1 MDGTLNLP
9 QNSPPIEIAF
19 SCQNVPPSQNVSPA
33 LNVSRFTSFTP
44 SLNVPPS
51 RNVGIATVNDP
62 VLQIQ
67 QRGQSLP
74 SPRDM
79 YTSITN
85 LGNTGAINEWMQG
98 AVSPQDRALQSQAI
112 LARLKSAI
120 DIAIDCAIQV
130 DNSIIKPEKLFD
142 QPGGKTNYEI
152 LMGFF
157 KQNSPEQNNTEKGS
171 RKDKCFSSIER
182 LWNGWTVKFEQ
193 ILPELWSVRWIERL
207 YALAVDRYT
216 VDEALLAINYT
227 INERLSRKGP
237 GQRRTT
243 DATVRDIQAAQCILE
258 EWRRKVNEDPG
269 PVNHLEAYLA
279 RKEAD
284 NDARIQQQNIGHPEN
299 TQISAPNEAEE
310 DQAGEEQAEVG
321 EGGQAGPGLTEPTE
335 LGKLKNH
342 WETVFNL
349 ANDGPPGVRME
360 LQNILVPNPGGEDNR
375 LLTRLLKEVRSRYR
389 IWAPKHSKRGRPAT
403 ALDSATSQTSKHGKR
418 QKFSHEN

>member
-9 QNSPPIEIAF
+9 QNSPPTEIV
-19 SCQNVPPSQNVSPA
+19 SSSQNVSPA
-33 LNVSRFTSFTP
+33 LNVSHFVSFTP

-51 RNVGIATVNDP
+51 QNVGIATVNDP

-79 YTSITN
+79 FTSIAN
-85 LGNTGAINEWMQG
+85 LGNTGAINAWMQG

-112 LARLKSAI
+112 IARLKSAI

-142 QPGGKTNYEI
+142 QPGGKTNYETLI
-152 LMGFF
+152 GFF
-157 KQNSPEQNNTEKGS
+157 KQNSTEQNNTEKGS
-171 RKDKCFSSIER
+171 RKDRCFSGIER

-207 YALAVDRYT
+207 YSLAVDRYT
-216 VDEALLAINYT
+216 IDEALLAINFT

-269 PVNHLEAYLA
+269 PVNYLEAYLA

-284 NDARIQQQNIGHPEN
+284 HHARIQQESIGHPEN

-310 DQAGEEQAEVG
+310 DQAGEEQEEVG
-321 EGGQAGPGLTEPTE
+321 EGGQAGLGLTEPTE
-335 LGKLKNH
+335 LGKLKDN
-342 WETVFNL
+342 WEAVFNL
-349 ANDGPPGVRME
+349 ANDGPPGIRME
-360 LQNILVPNPGGEDNR
+360 LQRILVPKPGGEDNR
-375 LLTRLLKEVRSRYR
+375 LFTHLLKEVRSRYR
-389 IWAPKHSKRGRPAT
+389 IWAPKQSKRGPPAT
-403 ALDSATSQTSKHGKR
+403 ALDGATSQTGKHGKR